1 MNPNNM
7 DSSYSSSTQVQTFI
21 QRVYQW
27 MAIGLALTGFTAYG
41 ASSNMA
47 LMRGLAGGGFL
58 FLMVAELGLVIW
70 LSASIMKISAQAA
83 MIGFLVYSVL
93 NGLTL
98 SFIFLAYTGASIAS
112 TFFITAA
119 SFAGVS
125 LFGWATKSDL
135 SSLRGYLFMGLIGMI
150 VASFVN
156 MLFHNPVFE
165 WILSYV
171 GLAVFIGLTA
181 ADTQRLK
188 AIHQGAGDGAGA
200 LEQIAILGALQLYL
214 DFINMFLLLLRL
226 FGRRR

>member
-1 MNPNNM
+1 MNPNEMN
-7 DSSYSSSTQVQTFI
+7 SSYSSAAQVQTFI

-27 MAIGLALTGFTAYG
+27 MAIGLVLTGFTAYG
-41 ASSNMA
+41 AASNMG
-47 LMRGLAGGGFL
+47 LMRALAGGGFL
-58 FLMVAELGLVIW
+58 LLMIAEIGLVIW
-70 LSASIMKISAQAA
+70 LSASILKISVQAA
-83 MIGFLVYSVL
+83 TIGFLVYSFL

-98 SFIFLAYTGASIAS
+98 SFIFLAYTGASIAN

-125 LFGWATKSDL
+125 LFGWATKTDL
-135 SSLRGYLFMGLIGMI
+135 SSLRGYLVMGLIGVI
-150 VASFVN
+150 AASFVN
-156 MLFHNPVFE
+156 LFFHNPVFE

-188 AIHQGAGDGAGA
+188 ALHQSGGA

-214 DFINMFLLLLRL
+214 DFVNMFLLLLRL

>member
-1 MNPNNM
+1 MNQDNM
-7 DSSYSSSTQVQTFI
+7 DFPYSSTTQVQTFI

-27 MAIGLALTGFTAYG
+27 MAIGLTLTGFTAYG
-41 ASSNMA
+41 TASNMA
-47 LMRGLAGGGFL
+47 LMRALSGGGFL
-58 FLMVAELGLVIW
+58 VLMLVELGLVFW
-70 LSASIMKISAQAA
+70 LSASIMKISMQAA
-83 MIGFLVYSVL
+83 AIGFLVYSVL

-98 SFIFLAYTGASIAS
+98 SFIFLAYTGASIAN
-112 TFFITAA
+112 TFFIAAA

-125 LFGWATKSDL
+125 LFGWATKTDL

-150 VASFVN
+150 IASFVN
-156 MLFHNPVFE
+156 MFFHNPVFE

-188 AIHQGAGDGAGA
+188 AIHQSGDGALG
-200 LEQIAILGALQLYL
+200 QVAILGALQLYL
-214 DFINMFLLLLRL
+214 DFINMFLFLLRL

>member
-1 MNPNNM
+1 MNQNDM
-7 DSSYSSSTQVQTFI
+7 DPSYSSTTQVQTFI

-27 MAIGLALTGFTAYG
+27 MAVGLALTGLTAYG
-41 ASSNMA
+41 AASNMA
-47 LMRGLAGGGFL
+47 LLRALQGGGFL
-58 FLMVAELGLVIW
+58 LLMIAELGLVIW

-83 MIGFLVYSVL
+83 TLGFLAYSFL

-98 SFIFLAYTGASIAS
+98 SFIFVAYTGASIAN

-125 LFGWATKSDL
+125 LFGWATKTDL
-135 SSLRGYLFMGLIGMI
+135 SSLRGYLSMGLIGVI
-150 VASFVN
+150 VASLVN
-156 MLFHNPVFE
+156 MFFHNPVFE
-165 WILSYV
+165 WIISYV

-181 ADTQRLK
+181 SDTQRLK
-188 AIHQGAGDGAGA
+188 AIHQSGAGA
-200 LEQIAILGALQLYL
+200 LEQVAILGALQLYL